1 MRHNSVRIKAPK
13 GQMVVSRE
21 RRSVGY
27 LVRCPKQDAHLYE
40 LMPEDEALALE
51 AQWKAEDEARY
62 LKEEEEYRKAR
73 EREEAA
79 QSPSAP
85 TN

>member
-1 MRHNSVRIKAPK
+1 MKRSHSVRIKAPK

-51 AQWKAEDEARY
+51 AQWKAEDEARRR
-62 LKEEEEYRKAR
+62 KEEGEALPPKEE
-73 EREEAA
+73 
-79 QSPSAP
+79 
-85 TN
+85 